1 MKYRDEARSISKE
14 IAFFLFVLFAS
25 STTIGQP
32 TPFADGTTSEPLSSG
47 NVIVSMSALDYMEVF
62 NTLVIEDSEI
72 DWQEVLRP
80 VSPLTTPEFASALAV
95 IDSLRQAYDIAPD
108 SMNCERWPAWQL
120 GLCNLEIAAGR
131 YSEAVDRH
139 LCLFKEPTSCIDDQ
153 QMWWF
158 LVEQHYY
165 QLLMRKQYSGVAE
178 LLEPVVETFPSG
190 PAREMRSELA
200 RLKYRLGMLEWSET
214 IEGTLGEFSLGGIA
228 SHYRDIVTDDD
239 DTLTYLI
246 TKETIIVCNEEIWV
260 PWAGFTPKQDF
271 ESEYRGGDPFSVS
284 DPVDSGKP
292 AVFYLDDLDE
302 LIMIELVHDS
312 KQD

>member
-1 MKYRDEARSISKE
+1 MKHHGKVALSCKQIPLIFLLCASPLMAEEPASMAKGISSESISN
-14 IAFFLFVLFAS
+14 LH
-25 STTIGQP
+25 
-32 TPFADGTTSEPLSSG
+32 DD
-47 NVIVSMSALDYMEVF
+47 VSVPVTEYCEVF
-62 NTLVIEDSEI
+62 ETLAMTNNAI
-72 DWQEVLRP
+72 DWQFLLQP
-80 VSPLTTPEFASALAV
+80 VSPLADSEFAATFIT
-95 IDSLRQAYDIAPD
+95 IDSLQTAFDIVPD
-108 SMNCERWPAWQL
+108 SLNCKRWPAWQL